1 MLSVSNLVNVTI
13 NLSTLG
19 AVGRSFTTLMIAGDS
34 NVINGLQRYRTYT
47 SIEDVAADFGNTA
60 PEYLAAALYF
70 GQSPQP
76 ATLQIGR
83 WLRTATSG
91 QNLGAILNA
100 TQQNIANF
108 NAISNGS
115 FSIDIDGTVQNLTG
129 INFNGAT
136 NLNAIASAVNLVLT
150 GAICIWNGSE
160 FVITSNSSGA
170 GLPAVGSI
178 MFTGP
183 GTPGDTITVGG
194 TSIELVAASPTG
206 NEVLIGAN
214 ANATAGNLQTFLQNS
229 ADVNIAK
236 CTYSLSG
243 PTVTVTYKLI
253 GVAGNAFTLATTSSA
268 VTLSGATLSG
278 GQVPSSVGYA
288 TTYSSGTDIS
298 SLLGL
303 TASLSLA
310 LVPGYAAETPV
321 QCATVLTGLTSAFYG
336 LMFAASV
343 MPTDEQSLA
352 VSAYVEPLEITR
364 LYGVTTQETAALSSL
379 SSSDLGALMMAADY
393 DQSMIQYSSTSPYAI
408 ASLFGRAF
416 GVDFTQANSTIDLMY
431 KQEPGVVPENIT
443 NSQAAV
449 LEAKNINVFASYE
462 NGTQLIQFGVC
473 SSGQAIDTIQGAD
486 WFQNDVQTDVFNV
499 LYESDTKIP
508 QTDAGIN
515 QLTNACTAACQD
527 AINNG
532 FAAPGVWNGP
542 SFGSLVTG
550 QYLKNGYYVFA
561 QSVDTQS
568 QADRDARIAPPI
580 QIALKLAGAV
590 NTVPDLLVTI
600 NQ

>member
-47 SIEDVAADFGNTA
+47 DIEDVGADFGSTA

-70 GQSPQP
+70 SQSPQP

-100 TQQNIANF
+100 TQANIANF

-136 NLNAIASAVNLVLT
+136 NLNAVASAVNLVLT
-150 GAICIWNGSE
+150 GAICTWNGQE
-160 FVITSNSSGA
+160 FIITSNSSGA
-170 GLPAVGSI
+170 GLPASGSI
-178 MFTGP
+178 MFTAA
-183 GTPGDTITVGG
+183 GTPGDTITIGG
-194 TSIELVAASPTG
+194 TSIELVASSPSG
-206 NEVLIGAN
+206 SQVLIGAN

-229 ADVNIAK
+229 ADVNISQ

-243 PTVTVTYKLI
+243 PTITVTYKLI
-253 GVAGNAFTLATTSSA
+253 GVAGNSFTLAKSSTA
-268 VTLSGATLSG
+268 ITLSGATLSG
-278 GQVPSSVGYA
+278 GAVPSSVGYA

-303 TASLSLA
+303 TAALSIA

-343 MPTDEQSLA
+343 MPTDDQSLD
-352 VSAYVEPLEITR
+352 VSTYVEALEITR
-364 LYGVTTQETAALSSL
+364 LYGVTTQETGALSSL
-379 SSSDLGALMMAADY
+379 VTNDLGSLMELAEY

-416 GVDFTQANSTIDLMY
+416 GVDFTAANSTIDLMY

-443 NSQAAV
+443 DAEAAV
-449 LEAKNINVFASYE
+449 LKAKNINVFASYE
-462 NGTQLIQFGVC
+462 NGTQLIQYGVC

-532 FAAPGVWNGP
+532 FAAPGIWNGP

-568 QADRDARIAPPI
+568 QSDRDQRIAPPI